1 MKMNKEYM
9 TIGQFAKKMKTTV
22 RTLQF
27 YDQKGL
33 LKPSMQSEGGRRL
46 YTYQDMVQLHQIQS
60 LKSLGFSLDEIKN
73 QLEVLD
79 TPQQV
84 VHVLN
89 QQASLIQEKIKQ
101 LTKVHQDIENLKEE
115 VIQMQSVD
123 FKKYAD
129 IIVNLQMNND
139 NYWVIKY
146 FDEKTMDHI
155 RQHFNQESGQEFIN
169 RFQQLSQKI
178 LDLQEQGV
186 DPLDKRVQAL
196 AEQFWKMVE
205 EFTKGDMSL
214 LPQLM
219 QFEHLDDNHDLAI
232 QQNKVNAYLQPAL
245 GLYFE
250 KAGIKFGDE

>member
-1 MKMNKEYM
+1 MDKEYM
-9 TIGQFAKKMKTTV
+9 TIGQLAKKMKTTV

-84 VHVLN
+84 AHVLN

-101 LTKVHQDIENLKEE
+101 LTKVLQDIENLKEE

-123 FKKYAD
+123 FKNMQ
-129 IIVNLQMNND
+129 IL
-139 NYWVIKY
+139 
-146 FDEKTMDHI
+146 
-155 RQHFNQESGQEFIN
+155 
-169 RFQQLSQKI
+169 LSI
-178 LDLQEQGV
+178 Y
-186 DPLDKRVQAL
+186 R
-196 AEQFWKMVE
+196 
-205 EFTKGDMSL
+205 
-214 LPQLM
+214 
-219 QFEHLDDNHDLAI
+219 
-232 QQNKVNAYLQPAL
+232 
-245 GLYFE
+245 
-250 KAGIKFGDE
+250 

>member
-1 MKMNKEYM
+1 MDKEYM
-9 TIGQFAKKMKTTV
+9 TIGQLAKKMKTTV

-60 LKSLGFSLDEIKN
+60 LKSLK
-73 QLEVLD
+73 VLD

-84 VHVLN
+84 AHVLN

-101 LTKVHQDIENLKEE
+101 LTKVLQDIENLKEE

-186 DPLDKRVQAL
+186 DPLDKRVRAL

-205 EFTKGDMSL
+205 EFT
-214 LPQLM
+214 
-219 QFEHLDDNHDLAI
+219 
-232 QQNKVNAYLQPAL
+232 
-245 GLYFE
+245 
-250 KAGIKFGDE
+250 